1 MIIPIIMAGGSGTR
15 LWPLSRSLYPK
26 QFLSLTNE
34 NSLLQETLK
43 RLDGLNCL
51 PPVIVSNNEHR
62 FIVAEQLRQFGV
74 DDFQIILEPVG
85 RNTAPAVALAA
96 LKALELHGDH
106 HMLVLAADHAIQDIE
121 AFHAAVL
128 AAEQESVDNK
138 LVTFGIVPTKPET
151 GYGYIKKGEQVK
163 NSVFKVNSFVEKP
176 DLETAKNYLEQKCYL
191 WNSGM
196 FMFKAS
202 VYLDELKKFRPD
214 ILAACKE
221 SLSSA
226 STDLDFIRLNSDV
239 FAECPDE
246 SIDYAVMEK
255 TQDCVVIPLDA
266 DWSDIGSWTSLWEI
280 SEKDEHE
287 NVSHGDVINYNS
299 RNNYIY
305 SEGSLIST
313 VGVNNLIIVQTKDA
327 LLVAQQDNVQDI
339 KKIVEIL
346 KKQKRSEHISHREV
360 YRPWGR
366 YDSVERG
373 DRYQVKRIT
382 VKPGECL
389 STQMHHHRAE
399 HWVVVAGTAKVTCG
413 ERTYFVTENEST
425 FIPIGT
431 VHTLE
436 NPGKIPLEVIEIQSG
451 VYLGDDDIVRLSDKY
466 GRVED
471 KKLYEYYQ

>member
-26 QFLSLTNE
+26 QFLSLINE

-96 LKALELHGDH
+96 LKSLELHGDH

-413 ERTYFVTENEST
+413 ERTFFVTENEST

-431 VHTLE
+431 VH
-436 NPGKIPLEVIEIQSG
+436 
-451 VYLGDDDIVRLSDKY
+451 
-466 GRVED
+466 
-471 KKLYEYYQ
+471 

>member
-26 QFLSLTNE
+26 QFLSLINE

-96 LKALELHGDH
+96 LKSLELHGDH

-413 ERTYFVTENEST
+413 ERTFFVTENEST

-436 NPGKIPLEVIEIQSG
+436 NPGKIPLEV
-451 VYLGDDDIVRLSDKY
+451 R
-466 GRVED
+466 
-471 KKLYEYYQ
+471 

>member
-26 QFLSLTNE
+26 QFLSLINE
-34 NSLLQETLK
+34 NSLLKETLK

-96 LKALELHGDH
+96 LKSLELHGDH

-413 ERTYFVTENEST
+413 ERTFFVTENEST

-471 KKLYEYYQ
+471 K

>member
-471 KKLYEYYQ
+471 K

>member
-26 QFLSLTNE
+26 QFLSLINE

-96 LKALELHGDH
+96 LKSLELHGDH

-176 DLETAKNYLEQKCYL
+176 DLETAKNYLKQKCYL

-413 ERTYFVTENEST
+413 ERTFFVTENEST

-471 KKLYEYYQ
+471 K

>member
-1 MIIPIIMAGGSGTR
+1 MIIPIIMAGGSGTL

-26 QFLSLTNE
+26 QFLSLINE

-96 LKALELHGDH
+96 LKSLELHGDH

-413 ERTYFVTENEST
+413 ERTFFVTENEST

-471 KKLYEYYQ
+471 K

>member
-266 DWSDIGSWTSLWEI
+266 EWSDIGSWTSLWEI

-471 KKLYEYYQ
+471 K

>member
-26 QFLSLTNE
+26 QFLSLINE

-96 LKALELHGDH
+96 LKSLELHGDH

-287 NVSHGDVINYNS
+287 NVSYGDVINYNS

-305 SEGSLIST
+305 CEGSLIST

-413 ERTYFVTENEST
+413 ERTFFVTENEST

-471 KKLYEYYQ
+471 K

>member
-26 QFLSLTNE
+26 QFLSLINE

-96 LKALELHGDH
+96 LKSLELHGDPN

-413 ERTYFVTENEST
+413 ERTFFVTENEST

-471 KKLYEYYQ
+471 K

>member
-26 QFLSLTNE
+26 QFLSLINE
-34 NSLLQETLK
+34 NSLLQEALK

-96 LKALELHGDH
+96 LKSLELHGDH

-413 ERTYFVTENEST
+413 ERTFFVTENEST

-471 KKLYEYYQ
+471 K

>member
-1 MIIPIIMAGGSGTR
+1 MIPIIMAGGSGTR

-26 QFLSLTNE
+26 QFLSLINE

-51 PPVIVSNNEHR
+51 LPVIVSNNEHR

-96 LKALELHGDH
+96 LKSLELHGDH

-413 ERTYFVTENEST
+413 ERTFFVTENEST

-471 KKLYEYYQ
+471 K

>member
-191 WNSGM
+191 WNTGM

-471 KKLYEYYQ
+471 K

>member
-26 QFLSLTNE
+26 QFLSLINE

-96 LKALELHGDH
+96 LKSLEFHGDH
-106 HMLVLAADHAIQDIE
+106 DMLVLAADHAIQDIE

-413 ERTYFVTENEST
+413 ERTFFVTENEST

-471 KKLYEYYQ
+471 K

>member
-26 QFLSLTNE
+26 QFLSLINE

-74 DDFQIILEPVG
+74 ADFQIILEPVG

-96 LKALELHGDH
+96 LKSLELHGDH

-413 ERTYFVTENEST
+413 ERTFFVTENEST

-471 KKLYEYYQ
+471 K

>member
-266 DWSDIGSWTSLWEI
+266 EWSDIGSWTSLWEI

-366 YDSVERG
+366 YDSVESG

-471 KKLYEYYQ
+471 K

>member
-26 QFLSLTNE
+26 QFLSLINE

-96 LKALELHGDH
+96 LKSLELHGDH

-202 VYLDELKKFRPD
+202 LYLDELKKFRPD

-413 ERTYFVTENEST
+413 ERTFFVTENEST

-471 KKLYEYYQ
+471 K

>member
-26 QFLSLTNE
+26 QFLSLINE

-85 RNTAPAVALAA
+85 RNTASAVALAA
-96 LKALELHGDH
+96 LKSLELHGDH

-413 ERTYFVTENEST
+413 ERTFFVTENEST

-471 KKLYEYYQ
+471 K

>member
-26 QFLSLTNE
+26 QFLSLINE

-96 LKALELHGDH
+96 LKSLELHGDH

-191 WNSGM
+191 WNSG
-196 FMFKAS
+196 MFKAS

-413 ERTYFVTENEST
+413 ERTFFVTENEST

-471 KKLYEYYQ
+471 K

>member
-15 LWPLSRSLYPK
+15 LWALSRSLYPK
-26 QFLSLTNE
+26 QFLSLINE

-96 LKALELHGDH
+96 LKSLELHGDH

-413 ERTYFVTENEST
+413 ERTFFVTENEST

-471 KKLYEYYQ
+471 K

>member
-26 QFLSLTNE
+26 QFLSLINE

-413 ERTYFVTENEST
+413 ERTFFVTENEST

-471 KKLYEYYQ
+471 K

>member
-413 ERTYFVTENEST
+413 ERTFFVTENEST

-471 KKLYEYYQ
+471 K

>member
-26 QFLSLTNE
+26 QFLSLINE

-96 LKALELHGDH
+96 LKSLELHGDH

-360 YRPWGR
+360 YSPWGR

-413 ERTYFVTENEST
+413 ERTFFVTENEST

-471 KKLYEYYQ
+471 K

>member
-26 QFLSLTNE
+26 QFLSLINE

-96 LKALELHGDH
+96 LKSLELHGDH

-121 AFHAAVL
+121 AFHAVVL

-413 ERTYFVTENEST
+413 ERTFFVTENEST

-471 KKLYEYYQ
+471 K

>member
-163 NSVFKVNSFVEKP
+163 NSVFKVNSFVEKT

-471 KKLYEYYQ
+471 K

>member
-26 QFLSLTNE
+26 QFLSLINE

-96 LKALELHGDH
+96 LKSLELHGDH

-191 WNSGM
+191 WNSDM

-413 ERTYFVTENEST
+413 ERTFFVTENEST

-471 KKLYEYYQ
+471 K

>member
-1 MIIPIIMAGGSGTR
+1 MIIPIIMAGSSGTR

-26 QFLSLTNE
+26 QFLSLINE

-96 LKALELHGDH
+96 LKSLELHGDH

-226 STDLDFIRLNSDV
+226 STDLDFIRLHSDV

-413 ERTYFVTENEST
+413 ERTFFVTENEST

-471 KKLYEYYQ
+471 K

>member
-26 QFLSLTNE
+26 QFLSLINE

-96 LKALELHGDH
+96 LKSLELHGDH

-413 ERTYFVTENEST
+413 ERTFFVTENEST

-436 NPGKIPLEVIEIQSG
+436 NPGKIPLEVFEIQSG

-471 KKLYEYYQ
+471 K

>member
-26 QFLSLTNE
+26 QFLSLINE

-96 LKALELHGDH
+96 LKSLELHGDH

-191 WNSGM
+191 WNSCM

-413 ERTYFVTENEST
+413 ERTFFVTENEST

-471 KKLYEYYQ
+471 K

>member
-15 LWPLSRSLYPK
+15 LWPLSHSLYPK
-26 QFLSLTNE
+26 QFLSLINE

-96 LKALELHGDH
+96 LKSLELHGDH

-413 ERTYFVTENEST
+413 ERTFFVTENEST

-471 KKLYEYYQ
+471 K

>member
-1 MIIPIIMAGGSGTR
+1 MISPIIMAGGSGTR

-26 QFLSLTNE
+26 QFLSLINE

-96 LKALELHGDH
+96 LKSLELHGDH

-413 ERTYFVTENEST
+413 ERTFFVTENEST

-471 KKLYEYYQ
+471 K

>member
-26 QFLSLTNE
+26 QFLSLINE

-96 LKALELHGDH
+96 LKSLELHGDH

-138 LVTFGIVPTKPET
+138 LVTFDIVPTKPET

-413 ERTYFVTENEST
+413 ERTFFVTENEST

-471 KKLYEYYQ
+471 K

>member
-26 QFLSLTNE
+26 QFLSLINE

-96 LKALELHGDH
+96 LKSLELHGDH

-413 ERTYFVTENEST
+413 ERTFFVTENEST

-436 NPGKIPLEVIEIQSG
+436 HPGKIPLEVIEIQSG

-471 KKLYEYYQ
+471 K